1 MTKADAKRI
10 ADALRKTKRLLITAH
25 RDPDGDSVG
34 CQLAFYEFWVKQLRR
49 KADVVNHGQL
59 PRKYK
64 CLDPTGLIKSPT
76 KMRGKGP
83 WDGVIVFE
91 CSSLDRIGSVTRCVD
106 EDSTIINIDHH
117 QHNSRFGTVNVVDS
131 EAAACGEMTYDLLK
145 YMGAK
150 INSCIAQQL
159 AAAIITD
166 TGRFHYRSTHPRTLE
181 LTAELMRKG
190 ANITALTDAI
200 YYSYPP
206 AHYQLMQHVLGNA
219 QMRSGGRICFLTLRE
234 KDRKHFGIP
243 LRELEG
249 LVDYTLYLR
258 GVEVGALLKEMAK
271 NKTKVSLR
279 STNSV
284 NVAEIARKFGGGG
297 HHNASGC
304 VIDLPL
310 DEATHVLAKAIGPV
324 HPRRRKTVPC

>member
-1 MTKADAKRI
+1 VAADA
-10 ADALRKTKRLLITAH
+10 
-25 RDPDGDSVG
+25 
-34 CQLAFYEFWVKQLRR
+34 
-49 KADVVNHGQL
+49 
-59 PRKYK
+59 
-64 CLDPTGLIKSPT
+64 
-76 KMRGKGP
+76 
-83 WDGVIVFE
+83 
-91 CSSLDRIGSVTRCVD
+91 
-106 EDSTIINIDHH
+106 TIINIDHH
-117 QHNSRFGTVNVVDS
+117 RHNTHFGAVNVVDC
-131 EAAACGEMTYDLLK
+131 EAAACGEMTYDLLRHL
-145 YMGAK
+145 GAQ
-150 INSCIAQQL
+150 INTCIAQQL

-166 TGRFHYRSTHPRTLE
+166 TGRFHYRSTSPRTLE
-181 LTAELMRKG
+181 LTAALMRQG
-190 ANITALTDAI
+190 ADLTTLTDEI

-234 KDRKHFGIP
+234 RDRKKFGIP

-258 GVEVGALLKEMAK
+258 GVEIGALLKEIEG

-279 STNSV
+279 STNSI

-310 DEATHVLAKAIGPV
+310 DRAIAKLARAIGPIRA
-324 HPRRRKTVPC
+324 HHRSAIPC